1 MDDLG
6 LYAQILYPNAAGF
19 GSQKFADVKDDE
31 LRRLCASIYNE
42 GMIEIQ
48 EISGGR
54 LLPMALLPWW
64 DIDGSVAEA
73 HRAAASGFHGIT
85 MCSDPQNRGLPDLGE
100 RVWDPLWEVLSEEQL
115 SVNFHIGASQSSMTW
130 FGDSPWPSLDDERKL
145 ALGSAMMYLSN
156 ARVIAN
162 IIYSGVLERFPDLKI
177 VSVESGVGWIPFF
190 LEALDY
196 QRSESMTHAF
206 EYLTMQPSDY
216 FRRQIYGCFWFEAAS
231 IPLVI
236 DSIGVDNL
244 MFETDYP
251 HPTCLYPD
259 PLERVAKAL
268 DGISRGVA
276 AQAPARQRSQALPH
290 PSAGLNQACSS
301 CARSHR
307 RWVSRP
313 LVSTSAHRS
322 RRTTGQRCAQP
333 TPRAH
338 GPRSRR
344 LRRYGHPTRVRLTV
358 RPGDRFGV
366 CVQRA
371 SGRHHPSRRVV
382 VPQRPRV
389 HAAPLSRPV
398 VACTRAAAIWV
409 VDLLRRRDRGVPRI
423 AVGTARSCTE
433 LHRDPCVR
441 SADAT
446 R

>member
-1 MDDLG
+1 MTRPFADLHVIDVDAHITEPDDLWTSRAPAGYEDRVPRVIDINGDPMWSIDGVVLGRAGGGSVIKSDLEKQPGTEFMRWAPGVSHASAHDMVARVEVMDELG
-6 LYAQILYPNAAGF
+6 LYAQVLYPNAAGF

-64 DIDGSVAEA
+64 DIEGSVLEA
-73 HRAAASGFHGIT
+73 HRAAESGFHGIT

-145 ALGSAMMYLSN
+145 ALGSSMMYLSN

-177 VSVESGVGWIPFF
+177 VSVESGIGWIPFF

-196 QRSESMTHAF
+196 QRNESMTHAF

-216 FRRQIYGCFWFEAAS
+216 FRRQVFGCFWFESAS

-236 DSIGVDNL
+236 DSIGVDNI

-268 DGISRGVA
+268 EGISPESQRKLLQDNA
-276 AQAPARQRSQALPH
+276 AKLYRIPLPA
-290 PSAGLNQACSS
+290 
-301 CARSHR
+301 
-307 RWVSRP
+307 
-313 LVSTSAHRS
+313 
-322 RRTTGQRCAQP
+322 
-333 TPRAH
+333 
-338 GPRSRR
+338 
-344 LRRYGHPTRVRLTV
+344 
-358 RPGDRFGV
+358 
-366 CVQRA
+366 
-371 SGRHHPSRRVV
+371 
-382 VPQRPRV
+382 
-389 HAAPLSRPV
+389 
-398 VACTRAAAIWV
+398 
-409 VDLLRRRDRGVPRI
+409 
-423 AVGTARSCTE
+423 
-433 LHRDPCVR
+433 
-441 SADAT
+441 
-446 R
+446 

>member
-1 MDDLG
+1 MTRPFADLKVIDVDAHITEPDDLWTSRAPAGYEDRVPRVIEVNGERVWSIDGVVLGRSGGGSVIKNDLVKQPGTEFMRWEPGVSHASAHDMVARVEVMDELG
-6 LYAQILYPNAAGF
+6 LYAQVLYPNAAGF

-48 EISGGR
+48 EVSGGR

-64 DIDGSVAEA
+64 DIEGSVLEA

-145 ALGSAMMYLSN
+145 ALGSSMMYLSN

-177 VSVESGVGWIPFF
+177 VSVESGIGWIPFF

-196 QRSESMTHAF
+196 QRLESMTHAF

-216 FRRQIYGCFWFEAAS
+216 FRRQIYGCFWFESAS

-236 DSIGVDNL
+236 DSIGVDNI

-259 PLERVAKAL
+259 PLERVAKSL
-268 DGISRGVA
+268 DGLSPDTKRKLLQDNA
-276 AQAPARQRSQALPH
+276 AKLYHIPLPA
-290 PSAGLNQACSS
+290 
-301 CARSHR
+301 
-307 RWVSRP
+307 
-313 LVSTSAHRS
+313 
-322 RRTTGQRCAQP
+322 
-333 TPRAH
+333 
-338 GPRSRR
+338 
-344 LRRYGHPTRVRLTV
+344 
-358 RPGDRFGV
+358 
-366 CVQRA
+366 
-371 SGRHHPSRRVV
+371 
-382 VPQRPRV
+382 
-389 HAAPLSRPV
+389 
-398 VACTRAAAIWV
+398 
-409 VDLLRRRDRGVPRI
+409 
-423 AVGTARSCTE
+423 
-433 LHRDPCVR
+433 
-441 SADAT
+441 
-446 R
+446 

>member
-1 MDDLG
+1 MTRPFSDLKVIDVDAHITEPDDLWTSRAPAGYEDRVPRVIDIDGERMWSIDGVVLGRSGGGSVIKSDLVKQPGTEFMRWEPGVSHASAHDMVARVEVMDELG
-6 LYAQILYPNAAGF
+6 LYAQVLYPNAAGF

-48 EISGGR
+48 EVSGGR

-145 ALGSAMMYLSN
+145 ALGSSMMYLSN

-177 VSVESGVGWIPFF
+177 VSVESGIGWIPFF

-196 QRSESMTHAF
+196 QRLESMTHAF

-216 FRRQIYGCFWFEAAS
+216 FRRQIFGCFWFESAS

-236 DSIGVDNL
+236 DSIGVDNI

-259 PLERVAKAL
+259 PLERVAKSL
-268 DGISRGVA
+268 DGLSAETKRKLLQDNA
-276 AQAPARQRSQALPH
+276 AKLYHIPLPA
-290 PSAGLNQACSS
+290 
-301 CARSHR
+301 
-307 RWVSRP
+307 
-313 LVSTSAHRS
+313 
-322 RRTTGQRCAQP
+322 
-333 TPRAH
+333 
-338 GPRSRR
+338 
-344 LRRYGHPTRVRLTV
+344 
-358 RPGDRFGV
+358 
-366 CVQRA
+366 
-371 SGRHHPSRRVV
+371 
-382 VPQRPRV
+382 
-389 HAAPLSRPV
+389 
-398 VACTRAAAIWV
+398 
-409 VDLLRRRDRGVPRI
+409 
-423 AVGTARSCTE
+423 
-433 LHRDPCVR
+433 
-441 SADAT
+441 
-446 R
+446 

>member
-1 MDDLG
+1 MTRPFVDLHVIDVDAHITEPDDLWTSRAPAGYEDRVPRVIDVSGEPMWSIDGVVLGRAGGGCVIKRDLEKQPGTAFMRWDPGVAHESAHDMVARVEVMDELG
-6 LYAQILYPNAAGF
+6 LYAQVLYPNAAGF
-19 GSQKFADVKDDE
+19 GSQKFADVKDGE

-48 EISGGR
+48 EISRGR

-100 RVWDPLWEVLSEEQL
+100 RVWDPLWEVLSEEKL

-145 ALGSAMMYLSN
+145 ALGSSMMYLSN
-156 ARVIAN
+156 ARVIGN

-177 VSVESGVGWIPFF
+177 VSVESGIGWIPFF

-196 QRSESMTHAF
+196 QRNESMTHAF

-216 FRRQIYGCFWFEAAS
+216 FRRQIFGCFWFETAS

-236 DSIGVDNL
+236 DSIGVDNI

-268 DGISRGVA
+268 EGISPEAQRKLLQDNA
-276 AQAPARQRSQALPH
+276 AKLYQIPLPA
-290 PSAGLNQACSS
+290 
-301 CARSHR
+301 
-307 RWVSRP
+307 
-313 LVSTSAHRS
+313 
-322 RRTTGQRCAQP
+322 
-333 TPRAH
+333 
-338 GPRSRR
+338 
-344 LRRYGHPTRVRLTV
+344 
-358 RPGDRFGV
+358 
-366 CVQRA
+366 
-371 SGRHHPSRRVV
+371 
-382 VPQRPRV
+382 
-389 HAAPLSRPV
+389 
-398 VACTRAAAIWV
+398 
-409 VDLLRRRDRGVPRI
+409 
-423 AVGTARSCTE
+423 
-433 LHRDPCVR
+433 
-441 SADAT
+441 
-446 R
+446 

>member
-1 MDDLG
+1 MNRPFADLHVIDVDAHITEPDDLWTSRAPAGYEDRVPRVIDINGDPMWSIDGVVLGRAGGGSVIKSDLEKQPGTAFMHWAPGVSHASAHDMVARVEVMDELG
-6 LYAQILYPNAAGF
+6 LYAQVLYPNAAGF

-64 DIDGSVAEA
+64 DIEGSVLEA
-73 HRAAASGFHGIT
+73 KRAAASGFHGIT

-156 ARVIAN
+156 ARVIGN

-177 VSVESGVGWIPFF
+177 VSVESGIGWIPFF

-196 QRSESMTHAF
+196 QRNESMTHAF

-216 FRRQIYGCFWFEAAS
+216 FRRQVYGCFWFESAS

-236 DSIGVDNL
+236 DSIGVDNI

-268 DGISRGVA
+268 EGISPDSQRKLLQDNA
-276 AQAPARQRSQALPH
+276 AKLYRIPLPA
-290 PSAGLNQACSS
+290 
-301 CARSHR
+301 
-307 RWVSRP
+307 
-313 LVSTSAHRS
+313 
-322 RRTTGQRCAQP
+322 
-333 TPRAH
+333 
-338 GPRSRR
+338 
-344 LRRYGHPTRVRLTV
+344 
-358 RPGDRFGV
+358 
-366 CVQRA
+366 
-371 SGRHHPSRRVV
+371 
-382 VPQRPRV
+382 
-389 HAAPLSRPV
+389 
-398 VACTRAAAIWV
+398 
-409 VDLLRRRDRGVPRI
+409 
-423 AVGTARSCTE
+423 
-433 LHRDPCVR
+433 
-441 SADAT
+441 
-446 R
+446 